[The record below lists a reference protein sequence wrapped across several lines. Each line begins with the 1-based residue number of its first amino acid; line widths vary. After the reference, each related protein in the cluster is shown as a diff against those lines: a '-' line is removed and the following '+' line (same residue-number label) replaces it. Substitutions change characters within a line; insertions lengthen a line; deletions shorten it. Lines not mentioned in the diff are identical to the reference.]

1 METIIAPV
9 SVDTLKK
16 ELNKDTFVRI
26 TNNGENEIYI
36 FNHKNAPNLMQE
48 IGRLR
53 EVTFRAAGGGTG
65 KPTDIDEFDIS
76 ETPYQQLIVWNP
88 KDQEIVGGY
97 RYIKCKEAGI
107 DEKGNYRL
115 ATTELFHFS
124 EKFQKEYLPKTIEL
138 GRSFVQP
145 KYQPSSENRK
155 GLFSLDN
162 IWDGLGALIVEN
174 PDIDFL
180 FGKVTMYTH
189 FNVHAR
195 DMILSFMKYYFPD
208 NENLITAFEPLPI
221 TTDVNTF
228 LESIKGLP
236 YKEGHHI
243 LNKNVRA
250 LGENIPP
257 LINSYMN
264 VSPSMKTFGTSMNSH
279 FGDVEETGI
288 LVTIKDMYES
298 KTERHIKSHKPLA

>member
-1 METIIAPV
+1 MENIIAPIPV
-9 SVDTLKK
+9 ETLLK
-16 ELNKDTFVRI
+16 ELNKETFVRV
-26 TNNGENEIYI
+26 TNNGDNEIYI
-36 FNHKNAPNLMQE
+36 FNHQNAPNLMQE

-76 ETPYQQLIVWNP
+76 ENPYQQLIVWNP
-88 KDQEIVGGY
+88 KDKEIVGGY
-97 RYIKCKEAGI
+97 RYIKCKDAGF
-107 DEKGNYRL
+107 DNKGIIQL
-115 ATTELFHFS
+115 ATTELFNFS
-124 EKFQKEYLPKTIEL
+124 DKFKTEYLPKTIEL

-162 IWDGLGALIVEN
+162 IWDGLGALILDN
-174 PDIDFL
+174 PDIEYF

-208 NENLITAFEPLPI
+208 NEHLVTPIEPLPI
-221 TTDVNTF
+221 TTDVSEF
-228 LESIKGLP
+228 LNSIKGLP

-257 LINSYMN
+257 LVNSYMN
-264 VSPSMKTFGTSMNSH
+264 ISPTMKTFGTSMNSH

-288 LVTIKDMYES
+288 MVTIKDMYES
-298 KTERHIKSHKPLA
+298 KTERHIKSYKPMR